1 MNPKNPNFRTSEEW
15 SEVCERLVTELAD
28 ARKEIDEQCRLNGM
42 GGERELKLMAE
53 LARYKS
59 DLAVANA
66 CALANVRDVP
76 IAQELEQTKDYNK
89 FLSEQ
94 LAANA
99 SSRSYFE
106 NECRKL
112 EHELAAAK
120 HRIETWH
127 KPDQLLLEKER
138 DEARGELIAAKGE
151 IEQLTRERAKVS
163 SKGNIAYLWFAGKD
177 GWQVTSFHPK
187 DEPAIGFKESKMYVN
202 YDAFAELDAELAA
215 AKGEINRLTEK
226 CETLFMKG
234 QEVVSELAA
243 AKGEIERLT
252 NGK

>member
-1 MNPKNPNFRTSEEW
+1 MSDDFEARAREAAGDFQRGSNGLAIYADIYTSFVDGAYWARTEMQAEI
-15 SEVCERLVTELAD
+15 ERLKTELA
-28 ARKEIDEQCRLNGM
+28 E
-42 GGERELKLMAE
+42 
-53 LARYKS
+53 
-59 DLAVANA
+59 ANA

-120 HRIETWH
+120 GEIVNLKRQNESIEESAT
-127 KPDQLLLEKER
+127 LVVTER
-138 DEARGELIAAKGE
+138 DELK
-151 IEQLTRERAKVS
+151 
-163 SKGNIAYLWFAGKD
+163 
-177 GWQVTSFHPK
+177 
-187 DEPAIGFKESKMYVN
+187 
-202 YDAFAELDAELAA
+202 AELE
-215 AKGEINRLTEK
+215 R
-226 CETLFMKG
+226 
-234 QEVVSELAA
+234 

>member
-59 DLAVANA
+59 DYVVGNLSAARMENARLTKELAVVNA

-99 SSRSYFE
+99 SSRGYFE

-151 IEQLTRERAKVS
+151 IKQLTRERAKVS

-215 AKGEINRLTEK
+215 AKGEI
-226 CETLFMKG
+226 
-234 QEVVSELAA
+234 
-243 AKGEIERLT
+243 ERLT